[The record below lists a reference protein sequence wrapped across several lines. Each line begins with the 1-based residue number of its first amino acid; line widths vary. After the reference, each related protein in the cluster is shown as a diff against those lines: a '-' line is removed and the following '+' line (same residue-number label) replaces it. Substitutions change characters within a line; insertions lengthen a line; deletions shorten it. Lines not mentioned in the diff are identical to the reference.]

1 MWGVYDYHRGGV
13 CGRVYVY
20 QGGVYVYQG
29 PILSYQTSDQA
40 EAERPPFGD
49 PCFPPPLLAPRV
61 SVASPI
67 SHT

>member
-29 PILSYQTSDQA
+29 PLYTGCVVGHRKGAGQAILTMIL
-40 EAERPPFGD
+40 GD
-49 PCFPPPLLAPRV
+49 YLGWTLNRKV
-61 SVASPI
+61 VD
-67 SHT
+67 H